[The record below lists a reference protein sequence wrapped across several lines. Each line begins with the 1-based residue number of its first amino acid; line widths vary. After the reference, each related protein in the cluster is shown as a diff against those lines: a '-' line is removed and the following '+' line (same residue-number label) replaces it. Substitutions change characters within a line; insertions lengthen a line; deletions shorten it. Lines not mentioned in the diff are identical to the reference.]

1 MSATESRFL
10 KCAWVHINVKVFVPT
25 IENGEELC
33 IRVCFSFCF
42 VFHAKPGTINND
54 RTGLSDILYLSPF
67 SRDLNHIKKFPKSFR
82 SVEKNSFEIF
92 DFSSNFDRVSR
103 LTLAYLCLI

>member
-1 MSATESRFL
+1 MHGSTLMSKFL
-10 KCAWVHINVKVFVPT
+10 FRPLKMERNFVFGCV
-25 IENGEELC
+25 L
-33 IRVCFSFCF
+33 VFFCF

-82 SVEKNSFEIF
+82 SVEKNSFEIL

-103 LTLAYLCLI
+103 LTLVYLCLI